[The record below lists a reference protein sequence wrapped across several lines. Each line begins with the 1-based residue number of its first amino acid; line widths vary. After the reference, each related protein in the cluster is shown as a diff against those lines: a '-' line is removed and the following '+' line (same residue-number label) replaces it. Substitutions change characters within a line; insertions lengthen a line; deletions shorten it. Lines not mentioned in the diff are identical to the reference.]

1 MKRRSSR
8 FYLAVGLTSL
18 LMSVLMAA
26 IFLGIVPDRDSA
38 VRSGHAALG
47 ETLAVTASAL
57 LVHDDRAALRE
68 TFDFVRQRNPDIV
81 SIGLRNA
88 KGELVVNVGG
98 HAVERQVAEGAHST
112 DTHMLLPL
120 LKGNQKW
127 GSLEIE
133 FTPLQPGGWYGA
145 FFDPRLKLLA
155 FVIVFS
161 FLAFYFYLRRTLRHL
176 DPSRAIPARV
186 RAALDTLAEGLLV
199 LDQNGYIVLANVSF
213 ADVLRTDPE
222 SLIGRSAATLDWR
235 SKEGLTLDAQALP
248 WIPALKEGIP
258 QRNQIVYLDDAS
270 GSQRTFRINCTPVL
284 GAGKKQTPVLVSLD
298 DVTELEEKELE
309 LRAAMELA
317 DSANRAKSDFLANMS
332 HEIRTPMNAILG
344 FTELLKRG
352 FGKNEQDARK
362 HLNTIH
368 SSGQHLLE
376 LINDIL
382 DLSKVEAG
390 RMDIERIN
398 CSPVAVMR
406 EVVRVLSVRA
416 AEKGIALDLAFAG
429 PLPERVVTDPSRLR
443 QIITNLVGNA
453 LKFTER
459 GGVTVTASL
468 TGAPRA
474 QRLQIAVS
482 DTGIGIPPEKIGSIF
497 EAFSQADNSIARR
510 FGGTGL
516 GLTISRQLAG
526 ALGGD
531 ITVQSTPGKVSV
543 FTVTIDPGPLDNVRM
558 LQPSELEH
566 VDEPL
571 AVVEQKQRWQFPP
584 VKVLVVDDGAE
595 NRELVR
601 LVLNEAGVEVV
612 EAENGQVA
620 VDLMERQSFGCVL
633 MDVQMPVM
641 DGVTA
646 TRLMRSRGSKVPI
659 IALTANLMKG
669 FDRELGENGF
679 SGYLAKPIE
688 IDALL
693 DECAQR
699 LGGTRIDVAP
709 AASEVEAA
717 AKAPQALEALAAEPI
732 VSRLANHPRLQ
743 KVVLRFVSE
752 LPSKVSAM
760 QTAAQAGNMAE
771 LAALAHWLKGTGG
784 TMGFDAFFEP
794 ARDLEEHAKANNPTE
809 AAAAL
814 AQVAAIAARVQS
826 PAEPDQG
833 SGSARLVNA

>member
-8 FYLAVGLTSL
+8 FYLAFGLTSL

-26 IFLGIVPDRDSA
+26 IFLGLVPDRDSA
-38 VRSGHAALG
+38 VRSGRAALG
-47 ETLAVTASAL
+47 ETLAVSASAL

-68 TFDFVRQRNPDIV
+68 TFDFVRERNPEIV

-88 KGELVVNVGG
+88 KDELVLQVGR
-98 HAVERQVAEGAHST
+98 HAAARQVADGAHST

-120 LKGNQKW
+120 MKGSQKW

-133 FTPLQPGGWYGA
+133 FKPLEPAGWYGA
-145 FFDPRLKLLA
+145 LFDPRLKLLA
-155 FVIVFS
+155 FVIGLS
-161 FLAFYFYLRRTLRHL
+161 FVAFYFYLRRTLRHL

-222 SLIGRSAATLDWR
+222 SLIGRSAATLDWC
-235 SKEGLTLDAQALP
+235 SKEGKTLDAQALP

-258 QRNQIVYLDDAS
+258 QRNQIVYLEDAS
-270 GSQRTFRINCTPVL
+270 GSRRTFRINCTPVL

-352 FGKNEQDARK
+352 FGKNEADARK

-390 RMDIERIN
+390 RMDIERIT
-398 CSPVAVMR
+398 CSPVTVMR

-459 GGVTVTASL
+459 GGVTVTASV
-468 TGAPRA
+468 TGARGA

-482 DTGIGIPPEKIGSIF
+482 DTGIGIPPEKVGSIF

-531 ITVQSTPGKVSV
+531 ITVQSTPGKGSV

-571 AVVEQKQRWQFPP
+571 AVAEQKQRWQFPP

-601 LVLNEAGVEVV
+601 LVLNEAGIDVV

-620 VDLMERQSFGCVL
+620 VDLMASQSFGCVL

-699 LGGTRIDVAP
+699 LGGIRIDVAP
-709 AASEVEAA
+709 ERSAPAATGIV
-717 AKAPQALEALAAEPI
+717 PQAAELANEPV
-732 VSRLANHPRLQ
+732 VSRLANHPRLG

-752 LPSKVSAM
+752 LPAKISAM
-760 QTAAQAGNMAE
+760 QSASQTGNMSE

-794 ARDLEEHAKANNPTE
+794 ARDLEEHAKANKPAE

-833 SGSARLVNA
+833 TGSARLVNA